1 MADTTVTMSDVLA
14 AVADGIKVVA
24 DTMCSRGLPGMAD
37 VLRNA
42 AEELR
47 AKATP
52 VEAVTKP
59 KYAVEQHFVTQAAP
73 DAVRVIGSIW
83 TDSCGLSTY
92 RDTNGESVRE
102 ADIVPIRPPP
112 SEKAVWRLPCKGGTH
127 WGQGGA
133 LCNAVPYNWL
143 ASTDADDWFGRR
155 WCMPPLRLTGWELL
169 RAVAGKSGAV
179 VRIKATGQRVAL
191 IPTPTGLLAQA
202 LDHLERCVRD
212 TQADWSNCFGGI
224 SPEDISAETVEV
236 LLPAEEEAKP

>member
-14 AVADGIKVVA
+14 AVAEVIQLAA
-24 DTMCSRGLPGMAD
+24 DTARSSGMSKTAA
-37 VLRNA
+37 VLRDA

-47 AKATP
+47 AKAAP
-52 VEAVTKP
+52 DEAVTKP

-112 SEKAVWRLPCKGGTH
+112 SEEAVWRPPCKDMVYWDQT
-127 WGQGGA
+127 GA
-133 LCNAVPYNWL
+133 LWVRGLYDWP
-143 ASTDADDWFGRR
+143 ASTEAGDWFGRR
-155 WCMPPLRLTGWELL
+155 WCMPPLTLTGWEFL
-169 RAVAGKSGAV
+169 RTVAGKSGAV
-179 VRIKATGQRVAL
+179 VRIKATGRRVAL
-191 IPTPTGLLAQA
+191 ISTLAGLFACN
-202 LDHLERCVRD
+202 LDYQGRCVCD
-212 TQADWSNCFGGI
+212 TQADWSKCFGGI